1 MVLGGR
7 AVGVGARIAEGIE
20 LEGEGLLGH
29 GRVNLQIIM
38 LLTTII

>member
-7 AVGVGARIAEGIE
+7 AVGVGTRIAEGVE

-29 GRVNLQIIM
+29 GG
-38 LLTTII
+38 